1 MRHGAPIELIGENVI
16 LRRTLWNDAERV
28 FEAILESNEILY
40 PRMRWAL
47 PIPSFERTAISCN
60 DAEGQWD
67 RGETLNYTIWT
78 SAGECL
84 GRCSLHHID
93 WGVPKF
99 EVGYWV
105 RSSAQGRGVA
115 TEATKLMTDMAF
127 ETLGARRVSLWCALD
142 NIGSRR
148 VAENLGFTHEGRFK
162 NDEVDALGRPV
173 DMDIYALTR

>member
-1 MRHGAPIELIGENVI
+1 MRHGAPVELLGEGIV
-16 LRRTLWNDAERV
+16 LQRTVWSDAERV

-40 PRMRWAL
+40 PQMRWAL
-47 PIPSFERTAISCN
+47 PIPSFEKTAVSCH

-67 RGETLNYTIWT
+67 RGETLNYTIW
-78 SAGECL
+78 SADGECL

-105 RSSAQGRGVA
+105 RSSAQGKGIA
-115 TEATKLMTDMAF
+115 TEATRLMASMAF
-127 ETLGARRVSLWCALD
+127 EALGAKRVSLWCAVD
-142 NIGSRR
+142 NVGSRR
-148 VAENLGFTHEGRFK
+148 VAEKLGFLHEGRFR

-173 DMDIYALTR
+173 DMEIFALTR